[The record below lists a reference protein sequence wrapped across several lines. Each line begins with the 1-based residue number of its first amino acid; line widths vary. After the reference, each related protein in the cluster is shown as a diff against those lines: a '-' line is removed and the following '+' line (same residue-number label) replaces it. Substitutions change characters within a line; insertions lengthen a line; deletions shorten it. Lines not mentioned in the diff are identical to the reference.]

1 MYKII
6 NKSNN
11 FSQIGNFEKIC
22 HDFMPHAKKYLKF
35 DKPVTIELVSDPEN
49 AKDPLGKTAYYDPN
63 NMKIA
68 VFIDN
73 RHVKDILRS
82 LSHELVH
89 HSQNCK
95 GEFDKSM
102 ETGQGYAQ
110 KNPHMRKC
118 EAEAYLHGNGLMWRD
133 FEDNYKQKN
142 LNLENINSK
151 INYLLEHYEKETL
164 VMQGKKVEESV
175 FAPNHYCVH
184 HGGVHM
190 EGTVKLGKV
199 INHNWSENLQKVT
212 NYDMEF
218 EDGTILEGVK
228 AEDIL
233 VTNASLAEGHGG
245 HMAKRDS
252 DEEEEKVNEADDK
265 KAHLQKQLDKLK
277 EKCSKPGANK
287 NMCKQKERLLKQRMA
302 ALEEGTVNEEEE
314 VDEAKGKKVGTHGG
328 KDVRQI
334 GSTKGPD
341 THPAYDTPQG
351 ERARKG
357 KGKLTVDRE
366 KKNENWT
373 KGNKDQLL
381 FERLVEK
388 WTK

>member
-11 FSQIGNFEKIC
+11 FGQIDNFEKIC
-22 HDFMPHAKKYLKF
+22 HDFMPHAQKYLNF
-35 DKPVTIELVSDPEN
+35 DKPVDIELISDPKN
-49 AKDPLGKTAYYDPN
+49 AKDPLGKTAYYDPS

-89 HSQNCK
+89 HSQNCR
-95 GEFDKSM
+95 GEFDKKVH
-102 ETGQGYAQ
+102 TGPGYAQ
-110 KNPHMRKC
+110 KDPHMRKC

-133 FEDNYKQKN
+133 FEDGYKQKN

-164 VMQGKKVEESV
+164 VMQDKKVEESI
-175 FAPNHYCVH
+175 FATNHYCVH

-212 NYDMEF
+212 NYDMEL

-233 VTNASLAEGHGG
+233 VTDASLAEGHGG
-245 HMAKRDS
+245 HMAKRDDDEEDEGAS
-252 DEEEEKVNEADDK
+252 DEELDEE
-265 KAHLQKQLDKLK
+265 
-277 EKCSKPGANK
+277 
-287 NMCKQKERLLKQRMA
+287 
-302 ALEEGTVNEEEE
+302 
-314 VDEAKGKKVGTHGG
+314 KGKKVSTHGD

-341 THPAYDTPQG
+341 THPAYDTKQAK
-351 ERARKG
+351 RARRG
-357 KGKLTVDRE
+357 KGKLTVEPE

-381 FERLVEK
+381 FERLVKK